1 MKALFIILSNICM
14 YFLSYDFKF
23 PNNHF
28 AINGNNPVRLV
39 CMQIVLL
46 KKKKILIC
54 FCTVLYICITLAF
67 KILYY
72 TTKKALFNHLNFFFF
87 LPLSNLLQQAITRN
101 HRDITALRETS
112 SMYHY
117 SVKWDGRNSLSEIM
131 WSRAT
136 ILQKRQE
143 RAKQYS
149 TQKWAEWGWN
159 KTSQKI
165 DE

>member
-1 MKALFIILSNICM
+1 M

-46 KKKKILIC
+46 KKKILIC

-72 TTKKALFNHLNFFFF
+72 TTKKSIVQPLEFFFF
-87 LPLSNLLQQAITRN
+87 LPLSNLLQQAITKN
-101 HRDITALRETS
+101 HRDITALF
-112 SMYHY
+112 
-117 SVKWDGRNSLSEIM
+117 SEM
-131 WSRAT
+131 RW
-136 ILQKRQE
+136 K
-143 RAKQYS
+143 K
-149 TQKWAEWGWN
+149 
-159 KTSQKI
+159 
-165 DE
+165 